1 MTIGLATSVRN
12 SRMNVIRDAI
22 DAGAGSGLIRL
33 YTEPRPATGGAVTT
47 LLAELTFS
55 GTSYAAASSG
65 SITAN
70 TISQDPSANATGTAV
85 WARVVDS
92 TGQFVFDCD
101 VGTSGSDI
109 NLNSTGIA
117 TGLAVEITSSILTD
131 GNA

>member
-22 DAGAGSGLIRL
+22 DAGAGPGLLRL
-33 YTEPRPATGGAVTT
+33 YTGPRPATGGAVTT

-55 GTSYAAASSG
+55 DPSYAAASSG

-70 TISQDPSANATGTAV
+70 AINQDTSANADGVAV
-85 WARVVDS
+85 WARIVDS
-92 TGQFVFDCD
+92 TGQFVLDCD

-109 NLNSTGIA
+109 NLNSVSIA
-117 TGLAVEITSSILTD
+117 TGLAVEITSSTLTD

>member
-1 MTIGLATSVRN
+1 
-12 SRMNVIRDAI
+12 MNVIRDAI
-22 DAGAGSGLIRL
+22 DAGPGPGLLRL
-33 YTEPRPATGGAVTT
+33 YTGPRPATGGAVTT

-55 GTSYAAASSG
+55 DPSYAAASSG

-70 TISQDPSANATGTAV
+70 AINSDPSANATGTAA

-109 NLNSTGIA
+109 NLNSTSIA